1 MRFTL
6 AMLLVLCFTSFALA
20 AETSGPTYT
29 SPNGEINQEFPG
41 LLDCI
46 NNQDYIQHTHQYDKD
61 DRDNPVG
68 LGVDVIV
75 YQNEAKNIAVEVQEK
90 YDVANEEN
98 SIYAVMKLNLF
109 EMLTKKKNVE

>member
-1 MRFTL
+1 ML
-6 AMLLVLCFTSFALA
+6 AMLLVVCFTGFALA

-29 SPNGEINQEFPG
+29 SPNGTINQEF
-41 LLDCI
+41 LDCI
-46 NNQDYIQHTHQYDKD
+46 NNQNYIQHTYQYDKD